1 MDFDGKIKFRLFLF
15 FIFFKVVSTMCQTK
29 EDGYLRWMKCPLESY
44 GSADSKREFLDDMN
58 TSEHEQKFCCGDL
71 EHRFCCSFAE
81 KLREVPDFDPSG
93 HKDGTVRYR
102 VRHEHFHFWHYLIF
116 IGLSVLCIGVISYIF
131 GCVIFEVRFDIS
143 HIFK

>member
-1 MDFDGKIKFRLFLF
+1 
-15 FIFFKVVSTMCQTK
+15 MCQTK
-29 EDGYLRWMKCPLESY
+29 QDGYLRWMKCPLESY

-143 HIFK
+143 HIFKWKVALTLTSNIALSNLLSF

>member
-1 MDFDGKIKFRLFLF
+1 
-15 FIFFKVVSTMCQTK
+15 MCQTK
-29 EDGYLRWMKCPLESY
+29 QDGYLRWMKCPLESY

-116 IGLSVLCIGVISYIF
+116 IGLSVLFIGFISYIF
-131 GCVIFEVRFDIS
+131 GCVIFEVGNSLLIS